1 MANSW
6 GFDGS
11 QWYPPHMSAWS
22 KIQLGWVTPM
32 AITASGTYT
41 ARQGCTYPDVFKI
54 STNFPSGEFLLIE
67 NRQKCNF
74 DAKISGPGLAIF
86 HIDESASYTTEGYPG
101 QTGWPTNAQHY
112 QVALLQ
118 ADGNYNLEKGNNRGD
133 ATDLFFSGGVN
144 GITTSGTTGGLAYP
158 NTKAYKGGI
167 ILETGINITQ
177 ISASSVNM
185 TFVVNFGP
193 LPPTPAPTMPPANQF
208 RLKLLTDSYQPE
220 TGWTLYQKSPSV
232 LLIVQKAAGAYAAN
246 TLYNEVYYLNP
257 GNYQFNITD
266 TFGDGLSPGNYEIR
280 LGGTLLKSGSVFTFR
295 ESTSFTVGSSSS
307 KPVTAKP
314 VTAKPVTSKPITAKP
329 ITSNPVTAQPTTSKP
344 AKPVTSI
351 PVTSKPITAKPIT
364 SNPVTAQPTT
374 SKPVTANPT
383 TKKPTTRKPT
393 TKKPTTK
400 KPAAPVPKPVAP
412 VPKPVAPVP
421 KPAAPVPKPAA
432 PVPKPAAPAPKPAA
446 PVAKPACVASGRSC
460 ATSSACCSNVCKTNR
475 KCK

>member
-1 MANSW
+1 
-6 GFDGS
+6 
-11 QWYPPHMSAWS
+11 MSAWS

-32 AITASGTYT
+32 VITASGTYT

-112 QVALLQ
+112 RVALLQ

-208 RLKLLTDSYQPE
+208 RLKLLTDSYPTE

-344 AKPVTSI
+344 
-351 PVTSKPITAKPIT
+351 
-364 SNPVTAQPTT
+364 
-374 SKPVTANPT
+374 VTANPT
-383 TKKPTTRKPT
+383 TKKPTTR
-393 TKKPTTK
+393 KPTTK

-460 ATSSACCSNVCKTNR
+460 ATSSACCSNVCQTNG